1 MNICVY
7 GAASDTIADGYI
19 KAGEALGLEM
29 AKRGHRLVYGGG
41 ATGMMGAVAR
51 GMAEGKGYVTGVVP
65 EFFTNEE
72 ILNTACDQFIR
83 TRTMRERKQIMEF
96 NSEGFIVT
104 PGGIGTYEEFF
115 EILTLKQLA
124 RHDKPTAVFN
134 INGFYDD
141 MMLMLERAIREN
153 FLKAECREMYPFFSG
168 VEEVLNYIENYE
180 KMDLKHMKV

>member
-7 GAASDTIADGYI
+7 GAASDTIDSAYI

-51 GMAEGKGYVTGVVP
+51 GMAEGSGHVTGVVP

-72 ILNTACDQFIR
+72 VLNTKCNQFIR

-124 RHDKPTAVFN
+124 RHDKPIAVYN

-141 MMLMLERAIREN
+141 MKQMMERAIKEN
-153 FLKAECREMYPFFSG
+153 FLKAECREMYPFFTDIK
-168 VEEVLNYIENYE
+168 EMLQYIETY
-180 KMDLKHMKV
+180 KAMDLKHMKV